1 MTDLAKDWK
10 KRSFLILKKLLK
22 ISLRGN
28 RINTFFCVTPENEA
42 YAYALMKGENVI
54 NRKLLFME

>member
-1 MTDLAKDWK
+1 M
-10 KRSFLILKKLLK
+10 KKLLK

-54 NRKLLFME
+54 NQKLLFME